1 MNFGKLHLMEK
12 DRGEPLED
20 PTTNYHTHPTRGS
33 IIFVKIIFREKC
45 KRFIFSTSYKN
56 QLATPYVIYETIDS
70 KARLH
75 FGYDYDR
82 EPFTSLNSDYR
93 QVFDIKLITNHDI
106 NYIFVMI
113 KHYKMKDSITE
124 DIAIMPNGFSFIIL
138 YGSWKANLVFNGRLY
153 FINGRDKMLMD
164 SSFNMTKPVAYVSGC
179 DPRKQRIIIRQS
191 PYVDPFNWGSYL
203 WLSNMRALGSIQSDN
218 TIICSLRYFP
228 AGQGSFMLGMYG
240 QRNRTYIHSSR
251 SFMGLT
257 LNHDRTRFLDI
268 LSDKKNLFLTLFG
281 AYDENNYILLEKAH
295 DEFDLS
301 IAMSIYDSTI
311 KYRVTGSVSTVYQS
325 ECGNTPENLPDPC
338 RSDPDDFYFT
348 CLHVGY
354 YLTQEGETIPN
365 RTASRCTLVGPSPY
379 RSILDRSQKL
389 KYTYAYWEDM
399 ALMRM
404 QDEGKSILI
413 IDGIQMIP
421 SPKHEIFDMLVDD
434 SDWF

>member
-45 KRFIFSTSYKN
+45 K
-56 QLATPYVIYETIDS
+56 S

-82 EPFTSLNSDYR
+82 EPFTSLNSDY
-93 QVFDIKLITNHDI
+93 
-106 NYIFVMI
+106 
-113 KHYKMKDSITE
+113 
-124 DIAIMPNGFSFIIL
+124 
-138 YGSWKANLVFNGRLY
+138 RLY